1 MLIPQWTS
9 AKSIEQSAT
18 RRIDARGV
26 RGRAASH
33 ASARRAGG
41 DTATMLP
48 VNMTRHICIEKGRSS
63 QKPSPHAAT
72 HVRNEARPTV
82 TPRARTI
89 RVRSQAIVK
98 VPGTTYRV
106 QSVSR
111 VAARENAAWVGM
123 AAGRYQMGSMIAP
136 RRGRGGFEDGIAPAR
151 GVECAPMN
159 AEVAAIGPSRAAL
172 PGIADYL
179 RAIWDLGRRSLKPA
193 LPALAFLYFYRLGMG
208 AYIAMS
214 DYGYPHGADAIGAIV
229 PQIVVIAS
237 FVPLLLLVYTPVLPL
252 QDALLRGREMS
263 FLAAIRRVLETAWN
277 FMLSGIA
284 QMLVFFVPVAVIL
297 VLAGIMIPSTGGE
310 AASARLLAMSVAF
323 LGGFTWCLVAGI
335 LMIFATPA
343 VVLDGEG
350 PVQSIRT
357 SFRLVTRNLGGVLG
371 RLIAFAFLS
380 FV

>member
-1 MLIPQWTS
+1 
-9 AKSIEQSAT
+9 
-18 RRIDARGV
+18 
-26 RGRAASH
+26 
-33 ASARRAGG
+33 
-41 DTATMLP
+41 
-48 VNMTRHICIEKGRSS
+48 
-63 QKPSPHAAT
+63 
-72 HVRNEARPTV
+72 
-82 TPRARTI
+82 
-89 RVRSQAIVK
+89 
-98 VPGTTYRV
+98 
-106 QSVSR
+106 
-111 VAARENAAWVGM
+111 M
-123 AAGRYQMGSMIAP
+123 AAGRYQMGSTMAT

-237 FVPLLLLVYTPVLPL
+237 FVPLLLLVYTPFLPL

-380 FV
+380 FVVYVFASMPATILTTIERSSGLSSAPLKIASVVWSSAMDTVFFPFWVAALMVLYRALLPYSGEERVGAPVAIDEEFQPASATHAPFE